1 MRIID
6 ADQLLEALKTEP
18 QYLMEAPRSCKLL
31 LTNIIS
37 NHHKK
42 VIEVIEQQP
51 TVDDVDKRDTQLELH
66 TIKLLTLGAK
76 AYATWFD
83 IITSKMRG
91 NDEIA
96 KLFLELPTVQG
107 TSNIM
112 SLERIKDSNID
123 VNSIGCLE
131 DVIKAIS

>member
-18 QYLMEAPRSCKLL
+18 QYLMEAPRSCKSL

-51 TVDDVDKRDTQLELH
+51 TAYDVDKVVEQL
-66 TIKLLTLGAK
+66 K
-76 AYATWFD
+76 ALCNAEVDYY
-83 IITSKMRG
+83 S
-91 NDEIA
+91 
-96 KLFLELPTVQG
+96 
-107 TSNIM
+107 SN
-112 SLERIKDSNID
+112 
-123 VNSIGCLE
+123 
-131 DVIKAIS
+131 DVIDREDALDIVKKGGLDES